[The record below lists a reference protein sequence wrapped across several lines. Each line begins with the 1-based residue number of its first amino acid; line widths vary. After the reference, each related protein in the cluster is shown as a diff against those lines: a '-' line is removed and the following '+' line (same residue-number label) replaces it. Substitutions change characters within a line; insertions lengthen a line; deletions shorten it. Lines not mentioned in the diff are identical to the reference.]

1 MEQYLRVMIGYTTLP
16 DHRIEEIAGAVYAG
30 MTAHAADFPTPP
42 PVTMAE
48 LKTATTDFTTA
59 VAAQDMGGKAATIAK
74 NVKRDVLIG
83 MLRQLAAFV
92 QLNCDNDLQKLTSS
106 GFEAVVHTN
115 AQSALTQ
122 PVIINVENGNS
133 GQLLVR
139 IKPVPHAK
147 TLEARLA
154 PIGAGNVV
162 GPWVSAGLFTD
173 SRAMALNG
181 LGAGITYKVEVRA
194 IGGSTGYSD
203 WSDSVEHM
211 SM

>member
-1 MEQYLRVMIGYTTLP
+1 
-16 DHRIEEIAGAVYAG
+16 
-30 MTAHAADFPTPP
+30 MTIKDSANVRMVPART
-42 PVTMAE
+42 
-48 LKTATTDFTTA
+48 
-59 VAAQDMGGKAATIAK
+59 GKE
-74 NVKRDVLIG
+74 VPL
-83 MLRQLAAFV
+83 
-92 QLNCDNDLQKLTSS
+92 
-106 GFEAVVHTN
+106 H
-115 AQSALTQ
+115 
-122 PVIINVENGNS
+122 
-133 GQLLVR
+133 LLR